1 MWIDTPIGGNGTAPP
16 RDLIGDS
23 PAMAAVRQQ
32 IRDAAVTASNVLITG
47 ESGTGKE
54 LVARAI
60 HAASARRSS
69 ALVPVNCA
77 AIPEHLFESQLFGHT
92 RGAFTG
98 AIQANRGLLAVA
110 DHGTAF
116 LDEIGEL
123 SLPLQ
128 AKLLRVI
135 EDGEVLVVGATKP
148 VSLDLR
154 IIASTNRMLFREVVA
169 GRFREDLFYRLNV
182 LHIRLPA
189 LRDHSEDIP
198 LLVEHLIRRLNFRL
212 STRVEGI
219 AAEALR
225 ILMGHVWKGNVRE
238 LEHVIE
244 SAMVTRKVGMITPE
258 SLPVVLRAALGDR
271 PATGTL
277 KEAVRS
283 FERQRILD
291 ALILTNY
298 DKKEA
303 ARRLGL
309 SLTSLYRKL
318 GNAGQLDQRPVVG
331 P

>member
-1 MWIDTPIGGNGTAPP
+1 MWIDTPVVGNGTAPP

-23 PAMAAVRQQ
+23 PAMAIVHQQ
-32 IRDAAVTASNVLITG
+32 IRDAAVTASSVLITG

-60 HAASARRSS
+60 HAASARRDSP
-69 ALVPVNCA
+69 LVAVNCA

-98 AIQANRGLLAVA
+98 AIQANRGLLVA
-110 DHGTAF
+110 ANHGTAF

-123 SLPLQ
+123 SLSLQ

-135 EDGEVLVVGATKP
+135 EAGEVLPVGATKP

-154 IIASTNRMLFREVVA
+154 IISSTNRMLFRDVVA
-169 GRFREDLFYRLNV
+169 GRFRQDLFYRLKV
-182 LHIRLPA
+182 LHVRLPA
-189 LRDHSEDIP
+189 LREHSEDIP
-198 LLVEHLIRRLNFRL
+198 LLVEHLIRRLNVKL
-212 STRVEGI
+212 STRVVGI

-225 ILMGHVWKGNVRE
+225 ILMGYVWKGNVRE
-238 LEHVIE
+238 LEHVLE
-244 SAMVTRKVGMITPE
+244 SAMVAGKVGMITPQW
-258 SLPVVLRAALGDR
+258 LPVDLRPPFGDR

-283 FERQRILD
+283 FERQRILH

-318 GNAGQLDQRPVVG
+318 GNPDQLDQRPGVG